1 MRFLII
7 ILMFF
12 ILGALFIISNNELAL
27 YERENFE
34 EFKFLYSTWLDN
46 IYDNLLTMT
55 GEAVRLSWIPD
66 STSG

>member
-34 EFKFLYSTWLDN
+34 EFKFLYSGWLDG
-46 IYDNLLTMT
+46 IYDNMLTMT
-55 GEAVRLSWIPD
+55 GEAVKLSWVPD
-66 STSG
+66 TSG